1 MRSWIKIIGSALT
14 VAFVAAGLYTI
25 FVNFTTT
32 GDPEVD
38 PSAQPSPT
46 LTREGETGPIQVATS
61 TNVWASVV
69 EILGAEW
76 VEVTAIIDDPL
87 QDPHSYEASARDQL
101 TLSEAELVIA
111 NGGGYDEFVGQ
122 LLAALDGERI
132 FLELVE
138 GEHSHLGEEDH
149 SDEHADEDHAD
160 EDHSDEHADED
171 HADEDHSDEHADED
185 HADEDHPDEHEHGN
199 EHIWFDIHA
208 VEEASEMI
216 VEAITELRPES
227 FDRVNQ
233 NFDFFMAELE
243 NLEIRLE
250 ALREKALG
258 LGFIA
263 TEGVG
268 NLLLDEAGFVNQTPE
283 ALADAIEEEREV
295 PAAALK
301 QAEDLIS
308 GKVVSL
314 VVVNEQQLDQVSD
327 LLVEAAN
334 AAGVPVVVLS
344 ELISKP
350 GMDYLDWMASI
361 LDQLQE
367 AVY

>member
-14 VAFVAAGLYTI
+14 VAFLAAGLYTI

-32 GDPEVD
+32 GDPEGD

-46 LTREGETGPIQVATS
+46 LTREGETGAIQVATS

-69 EILGAEW
+69 GILGAEW
-76 VEVTAIIDDPL
+76 VEVTTIIDDPL

-160 EDHSDEHADED
+160 EHQ
-171 HADEDHSDEHADED
+171 
-185 HADEDHPDEHEHGN
+185 HGN
-199 EHIWFDIHA
+199 EHIWYDIHA

-268 NLLLDEAGFVNQTPE
+268 NLLLDEAGFINQTPE

-295 PAAALK
+295 PAASLK

-327 LLVEAAN
+327 LLVEAAK
-334 AAGVPVVVLS
+334 AAGVPVVELS
-344 ELISKP
+344 ELISEP

>member
-1 MRSWIKIIGSALT
+1 
-14 VAFVAAGLYTI
+14 
-25 FVNFTTT
+25 
-32 GDPEVD
+32 
-38 PSAQPSPT
+38 
-46 LTREGETGPIQVATS
+46 
-61 TNVWASVV
+61 
-69 EILGAEW
+69 
-76 VEVTAIIDDPL
+76 
-87 QDPHSYEASARDQL
+87 
-101 TLSEAELVIA
+101 
-111 NGGGYDEFVGQ
+111 
-122 LLAALDGERI
+122 
-132 FLELVE
+132 
-138 GEHSHLGEEDH
+138 
-149 SDEHADEDHAD
+149 
-160 EDHSDEHADED
+160 
-171 HADEDHSDEHADED
+171 
-185 HADEDHPDEHEHGN
+185 
-199 EHIWFDIHA
+199 IHA

-227 FDRVNQ
+227 FDQVNR

-243 NLEIRLE
+243 NLEVRLE

-268 NLLLDEAGFVNQTPE
+268 NLLLEEAGFLNQTPD

-301 QAEDLIS
+301 QAQDLIA

-327 LLVEAAN
+327 LLVDAAQ
-334 AAGVPVVVLS
+334 AAGVPVVELS
-344 ELISKP
+344 ELISDP
-350 GMDYLDWMASI
+350 DMDYLDWMASV

>member
-32 GDPEVD
+32 GDPEGD

-149 SDEHADEDHAD
+149 SEEAE
-160 EDHSDEHADED
+160 EEHSDEHD
-171 HADEDHSDEHADED
+171 
-185 HADEDHPDEHEHGN
+185 HGN
-199 EHIWFDIHA
+199 EHIWYDIHA

-268 NLLLDEAGFVNQTPE
+268 NLLLEEAGFINQTPE

-301 QAEDLIS
+301 QAQDLIS

-334 AAGVPVVVLS
+334 AAGVPVVELS
-344 ELISKP
+344 ELISEP

>member
-32 GDPEVD
+32 GDPEGN
-38 PSAQPSPT
+38 PSDAPSPT
-46 LTREGETGPIQVATS
+46 LTREGQTGAIQVATS

-69 EILGAEW
+69 EILGGEW
-76 VEVTAIIDDPL
+76 VEVTAIISDPM

-122 LLAALDGERI
+122 LVSALDGERI

-138 GEHSHLGEEDH
+138 GEHSHLGEEDSHDEEEH
-149 SDEHADEDHAD
+149 SQDEESHDHD
-160 EDHSDEHADED
+160 
-171 HADEDHSDEHADED
+171 
-185 HADEDHPDEHEHGN
+185 HGN
-199 EHIWFDIHA
+199 EHIWYDIHA

-227 FDRVNQ
+227 FDQVNQ

-268 NLLLDEAGFVNQTPE
+268 NLLLEEAGFINQTPD

-301 QAEDLIS
+301 QAQDLIA

-314 VVVNEQQLDQVSD
+314 VVVNEQQLDQVSE
-327 LLVEAAN
+327 LLVESAN
-334 AAGVPVVVLS
+334 ASGVPVVQLS
-344 ELISKP
+344 ELISEP
-350 GMDYLDWMASI
+350 EMDYLDWMASI
-361 LDQLQE
+361 LDHLQE
-367 AVY
+367 AIY

>member
-32 GDPEVD
+32 GDPEGN
-38 PSAQPSPT
+38 PSDAPSPT
-46 LTREGETGPIQVATS
+46 LTREGQTGAIQVATS

-69 EILGAEW
+69 EILGGEW
-76 VEVTAIIDDPL
+76 VEVTAIISDPM

-122 LLAALDGERI
+122 LVSALDGERI

-138 GEHSHLGEEDH
+138 GEHSHLGEEDSHDEEEH
-149 SDEHADEDHAD
+149 SQDEESHDHD
-160 EDHSDEHADED
+160 
-171 HADEDHSDEHADED
+171 
-185 HADEDHPDEHEHGN
+185 HGN
-199 EHIWFDIHA
+199 EHIWYDIHA

-227 FDRVNQ
+227 FDQVNQ

-243 NLEIRLE
+243 NLEVRLE

-268 NLLLDEAGFVNQTPE
+268 NLLLAEAGFVNQTPD

-301 QAEDLIS
+301 QAQDLIA

-314 VVVNEQQLDQVSD
+314 VVVNEQQLDQVSE
-327 LLVEAAN
+327 LLVESAN
-334 AAGVPVVVLS
+334 ASGVPVVQLS
-344 ELISKP
+344 ELISEP
-350 GMDYLDWMASI
+350 EMDYLDWMASI
-361 LDQLQE
+361 LDHLQE
-367 AVY
+367 AIY

>member
-1 MRSWIKIIGSALT
+1 
-14 VAFVAAGLYTI
+14 
-25 FVNFTTT
+25 
-32 GDPEVD
+32 
-38 PSAQPSPT
+38 
-46 LTREGETGPIQVATS
+46 
-61 TNVWASVV
+61 
-69 EILGAEW
+69 
-76 VEVTAIIDDPL
+76 
-87 QDPHSYEASARDQL
+87 
-101 TLSEAELVIA
+101 
-111 NGGGYDEFVGQ
+111 
-122 LLAALDGERI
+122 
-132 FLELVE
+132 
-138 GEHSHLGEEDH
+138 
-149 SDEHADEDHAD
+149 
-160 EDHSDEHADED
+160 
-171 HADEDHSDEHADED
+171 
-185 HADEDHPDEHEHGN
+185 
-199 EHIWFDIHA
+199 

-227 FDRVNQ
+227 FDQVNR

-243 NLEIRLE
+243 NLEVRLE

-268 NLLLDEAGFVNQTPE
+268 NLLLEEAGFLNQTPE

-301 QAEDLIS
+301 QAQDLIA

-327 LLVEAAN
+327 LLVDAAQ
-334 AAGVPVVVLS
+334 AAGVPVVELS
-344 ELISKP
+344 ELISDP
-350 GMDYLDWMASI
+350 DMDYLDWMASV

>member
-14 VAFVAAGLYTI
+14 VAFVAAGLFTI
-25 FVNFTTT
+25 FVNYTTT
-32 GDPEVD
+32 GDPEGS
-38 PSAQPSPT
+38 PSDSPSPT
-46 LTREGETGPIQVATS
+46 LTREGQTGPIQVATS

-69 EILGAEW
+69 EILGGEW
-76 VEVTAIIDDPL
+76 VEVTAIISDPM

-122 LLAALDGERI
+122 LVSALDGERI

-138 GEHSHLGEEDH
+138 GEHSHLGE
-149 SDEHADEDHAD
+149 DEHSNDD
-160 EDHSDEHADED
+160 EDHSEDEASHDHD
-171 HADEDHSDEHADED
+171 HA
-185 HADEDHPDEHEHGN
+185 N
-199 EHIWFDIHA
+199 EHIWYDLHA

-227 FDRVNQ
+227 FDSVNQ

-243 NLEIRLE
+243 NLEVRLE
-250 ALREKALG
+250 ALREKGLG

-268 NLLLDEAGFVNQTPE
+268 NLLLEEAGFINQTPE

-301 QAEDLIS
+301 QSQDLIG

-334 AAGVPVVVLS
+334 SAGVPVVQLS
-344 ELISKP
+344 ELISEP
-350 GMDYLDWMASI
+350 GSDYLDWMASI

-367 AVY
+367 AIY

>member
-32 GDPEVD
+32 GDPEGN
-38 PSAQPSPT
+38 PSSQPSPT
-46 LTREGETGPIQVATS
+46 LTREGDTGAIKVAT
-61 TNVWASVV
+61 
-69 EILGAEW
+69 
-76 VEVTAIIDDPL
+76 
-87 QDPHSYEASARDQL
+87 
-101 TLSEAELVIA
+101 
-111 NGGGYDEFVGQ
+111 
-122 LLAALDGERI
+122 
-132 FLELVE
+132 E
-138 GEHSHLGEEDH
+138 GEHSHLGEEEHSEEDH
-149 SDEHADEDHAD
+149 EAEESEESHSEDHAD
-160 EDHSDEHADED
+160 EHD
-171 HADEDHSDEHADED
+171 
-185 HADEDHPDEHEHGN
+185 HGN
-199 EHIWFDIHA
+199 EHIWYDIHA

-227 FDRVNQ
+227 FDQVNR

-243 NLEIRLE
+243 NLEVRLE

-268 NLLLDEAGFVNQTPE
+268 NLLLEEAGFLNQTPE

-301 QAEDLIS
+301 QAQDLIA

-327 LLVEAAN
+327 LLVDAAQ
-334 AAGVPVVVLS
+334 AAGVPVVELS
-344 ELISKP
+344 ELISDP
-350 GMDYLDWMASI
+350 DMDYLDWMANI
-361 LDQLQE
+361 LDHLQE

>member
-32 GDPEVD
+32 GDPEGN
-38 PSAQPSPT
+38 PSDAPSPT
-46 LTREGETGPIQVATS
+46 LTRDGQTGAIQVATS

-69 EILGAEW
+69 EILGGEW

-101 TLSEAELVIA
+101 TISEAELVIA

-122 LLAALDGERI
+122 LLSALDGERV

-138 GEHSHLGEEDH
+138 GEHSHLGEE
-149 SDEHADEDHAD
+149 EHADEGEEEHSEDHAD
-160 EDHSDEHADED
+160 EHD
-171 HADEDHSDEHADED
+171 
-185 HADEDHPDEHEHGN
+185 HGN
-199 EHIWFDIHA
+199 EHIWYDIHA

-227 FDRVNQ
+227 FDSVNQ

-268 NLLLDEAGFVNQTPE
+268 NLLLEEAGFLNQTPE

-301 QAEDLIS
+301 QAQDLIA

-327 LLVEAAN
+327 LLVDAAKS
-334 AAGVPVVVLS
+334 AGVPVVELS
-344 ELISKP
+344 ELISEP
-350 GMDYLDWMASI
+350 GIDYLDWMASI

>member
-32 GDPEVD
+32 GDPEGD
-38 PSAQPSPT
+38 TSAQPSPT
-46 LTREGETGPIQVATS
+46 LTREGQTGAIQVATS

-69 EILGAEW
+69 EILGGEW

-101 TLSEAELVIA
+101 TISEAELVIA

-122 LLAALDGERI
+122 LVSALDGERI

-138 GEHSHLGEEDH
+138 GEHSHLGEEDSHDEEEH
-149 SDEHADEDHAD
+149 SQDEESHDHD
-160 EDHSDEHADED
+160 
-171 HADEDHSDEHADED
+171 
-185 HADEDHPDEHEHGN
+185 HGN
-199 EHIWFDIHA
+199 EHIWYDIHA

-227 FDRVNQ
+227 FDQVNQ

-268 NLLLDEAGFVNQTPE
+268 NLLLEEAGFVNQTPD

-301 QAEDLIS
+301 QAQDLIA

-314 VVVNEQQLDQVSD
+314 VVVNEQQLDQVSE
-327 LLVEAAN
+327 LLVESAN
-334 AAGVPVVVLS
+334 ASGVPVVQLS
-344 ELISKP
+344 ELISEP
-350 GMDYLDWMASI
+350 GLDYLDWMASI
-361 LDQLQE
+361 LDHLQE
-367 AVY
+367 AIY

>member
-1 MRSWIKIIGSALT
+1 MRSWIKTIGGVLA
-14 VAFVAAGLYTI
+14 VAFVAAGLFTI
-25 FVNFTTT
+25 YVNFTTT
-32 GDPEVD
+32 GDPEGN
-38 PSAQPSPT
+38 PSDAPSPT
-46 LTREGETGPIQVATS
+46 LTREGQTGAIQVVTS

-69 EILGAEW
+69 EILGGEW

-101 TLSEAELVIA
+101 TISEAELVIA

-122 LLAALDGERI
+122 LVSALDGERI

-138 GEHSHLGEEDH
+138 GDHSHLGEEEHSEDDADH
-149 SDEHADEDHAD
+149 SEDAESHDHA
-160 EDHSDEHADED
+160 
-171 HADEDHSDEHADED
+171 
-185 HADEDHPDEHEHGN
+185 N
-199 EHIWFDIHA
+199 EHIWYDIHA

-227 FDRVNQ
+227 FDQVNR

-243 NLEIRLE
+243 NLEVRLE

-268 NLLLDEAGFVNQTPE
+268 NLLLEEAGFLNQTPE

-301 QAEDLIS
+301 QAQDLIA

-327 LLVEAAN
+327 LLVDAAQ
-334 AAGVPVVVLS
+334 AAGVPVVELS
-344 ELISKP
+344 ELISDP
-350 GMDYLDWMASI
+350 DMDYLDWMASV

>member
-32 GDPEVD
+32 GDPQGD

-46 LTREGETGPIQVATS
+46 LTREGETGAIQVATS

-149 SDEHADEDHAD
+149 SEEAE
-160 EDHSDEHADED
+160 EEHSDEHD
-171 HADEDHSDEHADED
+171 
-185 HADEDHPDEHEHGN
+185 HGN
-199 EHIWFDIHA
+199 EHIWYDIHA

-268 NLLLDEAGFVNQTPE
+268 NLLLDEAGFINQTPE

-301 QAEDLIS
+301 QAQDLIS

-334 AAGVPVVVLS
+334 AAGVPVVELS
-344 ELISKP
+344 ELISEP

>member
-32 GDPEVD
+32 GDPEGN

-46 LTREGETGPIQVATS
+46 LTREGETGAIQVATS

-69 EILGAEW
+69 EILGGEW
-76 VEVTAIIDDPL
+76 VDVTAIIDDPL

-101 TLSEAELVIA
+101 TLSEAELVVA

-149 SDEHADEDHAD
+149 SDEHAEEDHAD
-160 EDHSDEHADED
+160 EDHAEE
-171 HADEDHSDEHADED
+171 EHSDEHD
-185 HADEDHPDEHEHGN
+185 HGN
-199 EHIWFDIHA
+199 EHIWYDIHA

-216 VEAITELRPES
+216 VESITELRPES
-227 FDRVNQ
+227 FDSVNQ

-268 NLLLDEAGFVNQTPE
+268 NLLLDEAGFINQTPE

-301 QAEDLIS
+301 QAEDLIA

-334 AAGVPVVVLS
+334 AAGVPVVELS
-344 ELISKP
+344 ELISEP
-350 GMDYLDWMASI
+350 GMDFLDWMASI

>member
-32 GDPEVD
+32 GDPEGD

-122 LLAALDGERI
+122 LLASLDGERI

-149 SDEHADEDHAD
+149 SEEAE
-160 EDHSDEHADED
+160 EEHSDEHD
-171 HADEDHSDEHADED
+171 
-185 HADEDHPDEHEHGN
+185 HGN
-199 EHIWFDIHA
+199 EHIWYDIHA

-268 NLLLDEAGFVNQTPE
+268 NLLLDEAGFINQTPE

-301 QAEDLIS
+301 QAQDLIS

-334 AAGVPVVVLS
+334 AAGVPVVELS
-344 ELISKP
+344 ELISEP

>member
-32 GDPEVD
+32 GDPEGN
-38 PSAQPSPT
+38 PSDAPSPT
-46 LTREGETGPIQVATS
+46 LTREGQTGAIQVATS

-69 EILGAEW
+69 EILGGEW
-76 VEVTAIIDDPL
+76 VEVTAIISDPM

-122 LLAALDGERI
+122 LVSALDGERI

-138 GEHSHLGEEDH
+138 GEHSHLGEEDSHDEEEH
-149 SDEHADEDHAD
+149 SQDEESHNHD
-160 EDHSDEHADED
+160 
-171 HADEDHSDEHADED
+171 
-185 HADEDHPDEHEHGN
+185 HGN
-199 EHIWFDIHA
+199 EHIWYDIHA

-227 FDRVNQ
+227 FDQVNQ

-243 NLEIRLE
+243 NLEVRLE

-258 LGFIA
+258 LGYIA

-268 NLLLDEAGFVNQTPE
+268 NLLLEEAGFVNQTPD

-301 QAEDLIS
+301 QAQDLIA

-314 VVVNEQQLDQVSD
+314 VVVNEQQLDQVSE
-327 LLVEAAN
+327 LLVESAN
-334 AAGVPVVVLS
+334 ASGVPVVQLS
-344 ELISKP
+344 ELISEP
-350 GMDYLDWMASI
+350 EMDYLDWMASI
-361 LDQLQE
+361 LDHLQE
-367 AVY
+367 AIY

>member
-32 GDPEVD
+32 GDPEGN
-38 PSAQPSPT
+38 PSDAPSPT
-46 LTREGETGPIQVATS
+46 LTREGQTGAIQVATS

-69 EILGAEW
+69 EILGGEW
-76 VEVTAIIDDPL
+76 VEVTAIISDPM

-122 LLAALDGERI
+122 LVSALDGERI

-138 GEHSHLGEEDH
+138 GEHSHLGEEDSHDEEEH
-149 SDEHADEDHAD
+149 SQDEESHNHD
-160 EDHSDEHADED
+160 
-171 HADEDHSDEHADED
+171 
-185 HADEDHPDEHEHGN
+185 HGN
-199 EHIWFDIHA
+199 EHIWYDIHA

-227 FDRVNQ
+227 FDQVNQ
-233 NFDFFMAELE
+233 NFDFFMAELD

-268 NLLLDEAGFVNQTPE
+268 NLLLEEAGFVNQTPD

-301 QAEDLIS
+301 QAQDLIS

-314 VVVNEQQLDQVSD
+314 VVVNEQQLDQVSE
-327 LLVEAAN
+327 LLVESAN
-334 AAGVPVVVLS
+334 ASGVPVVQLS
-344 ELISKP
+344 ELISEP
-350 GMDYLDWMASI
+350 EMDYLDWMASI
-361 LDQLQE
+361 LDHLQE
-367 AVY
+367 AIY

>member
-32 GDPEVD
+32 GDPEGN
-38 PSAQPSPT
+38 PSDAPSPT
-46 LTREGETGPIQVATS
+46 LTREGQTGAIQVATS

-69 EILGAEW
+69 EILGGEW
-76 VEVTAIIDDPL
+76 VEVTAIISDPM

-122 LLAALDGERI
+122 LVSALDGERI

-138 GEHSHLGEEDH
+138 GEHSHLGEEDSHDEEEH
-149 SDEHADEDHAD
+149 SQDEESHNHD
-160 EDHSDEHADED
+160 
-171 HADEDHSDEHADED
+171 
-185 HADEDHPDEHEHGN
+185 HGN
-199 EHIWFDIHA
+199 EHIWYDIHA
-208 VEEASEMI
+208 VEEASDMI

-227 FDRVNQ
+227 FDQVNQ
-233 NFDFFMAELE
+233 NFDFFMAELD

-268 NLLLDEAGFVNQTPE
+268 NLLLEEAGFVNQTPD

-301 QAEDLIS
+301 QAQDLIA

-314 VVVNEQQLDQVSD
+314 VVVNEQQLDQVSE
-327 LLVEAAN
+327 LLVESAN
-334 AAGVPVVVLS
+334 ASGVPVVQLS
-344 ELISKP
+344 ELISEP
-350 GMDYLDWMASI
+350 EMDYLDWMASI
-361 LDQLQE
+361 LDHLQE
-367 AVY
+367 AIY

>member
-32 GDPEVD
+32 GDPEGN
-38 PSAQPSPT
+38 PSDAPSPT
-46 LTREGETGPIQVATS
+46 LTREGQTGAIQVATS

-69 EILGAEW
+69 EILGGEW
-76 VEVTAIIDDPL
+76 VEVTAIISDPM

-122 LLAALDGERI
+122 LVSALDGERI

-138 GEHSHLGEEDH
+138 GEHSHLGEEDSHDEEEH
-149 SDEHADEDHAD
+149 SQDEESHDHD
-160 EDHSDEHADED
+160 
-171 HADEDHSDEHADED
+171 
-185 HADEDHPDEHEHGN
+185 HGN
-199 EHIWFDIHA
+199 EHIWYDIHA

-227 FDRVNQ
+227 FDQVNQ

-268 NLLLDEAGFVNQTPE
+268 NLLLEEAGFVNQTPD

-301 QAEDLIS
+301 QAQDLIA

-314 VVVNEQQLDQVSD
+314 VVVNEQQLDQVSE
-327 LLVEAAN
+327 LLVESAN
-334 AAGVPVVVLS
+334 ASDVPVVQLS
-344 ELISKP
+344 ELISEP
-350 GMDYLDWMASI
+350 EMDYLDWMASI
-361 LDQLQE
+361 LDHLQE
-367 AVY
+367 AIY

>member
-32 GDPEVD
+32 GDPEGN
-38 PSAQPSPT
+38 PSDAPSPT
-46 LTREGETGPIQVATS
+46 LTREGQTGAIQVATS

-69 EILGAEW
+69 EILGSQW
-76 VEVTAIIDDPL
+76 VEVTAIISDPM

-122 LLAALDGERI
+122 LVSALDGERI

-138 GEHSHLGEEDH
+138 GEHSHLGEEDSHDEEEH
-149 SDEHADEDHAD
+149 SQDEESHDHD
-160 EDHSDEHADED
+160 
-171 HADEDHSDEHADED
+171 
-185 HADEDHPDEHEHGN
+185 HGN
-199 EHIWFDIHA
+199 EHIWYDIHA

-227 FDRVNQ
+227 FDQVNQ

-268 NLLLDEAGFVNQTPE
+268 NLLLEEAGFVNQTPD

-301 QAEDLIS
+301 QAQDLIA

-314 VVVNEQQLDQVSD
+314 VIVNEQQLDQVSE
-327 LLVEAAN
+327 LLVESAN
-334 AAGVPVVVLS
+334 ASGVPVVQFS
-344 ELISKP
+344 ELISEP

-361 LDQLQE
+361 LDHLQE
-367 AVY
+367 AIY

>member
-32 GDPEVD
+32 GDPEGN
-38 PSAQPSPT
+38 PSDAPSPT
-46 LTREGETGPIQVATS
+46 LTREGQTGAIQVATS

-69 EILGAEW
+69 EILGGEW
-76 VEVTAIIDDPL
+76 VEVTAIISDPM

-122 LLAALDGERI
+122 LVSALDGERI
-132 FLELVE
+132 FIELVE
-138 GEHSHLGEEDH
+138 GEHSHLGEEDSHDEEEH
-149 SDEHADEDHAD
+149 SQDEESHNHD
-160 EDHSDEHADED
+160 
-171 HADEDHSDEHADED
+171 
-185 HADEDHPDEHEHGN
+185 HGN
-199 EHIWFDIHA
+199 EHIWYDIHA

-227 FDRVNQ
+227 FDQVNQ
-233 NFDFFMAELE
+233 NFDFFMAELD

-268 NLLLDEAGFVNQTPE
+268 NLLLEEAGFVNQTPD

-301 QAEDLIS
+301 QAQDLIA

-314 VVVNEQQLDQVSD
+314 VVVNEQQLDQVSE
-327 LLVEAAN
+327 LLVESAN
-334 AAGVPVVVLS
+334 ASGVPVVQLS
-344 ELISKP
+344 ELISEP
-350 GMDYLDWMASI
+350 EMDYLDWMASI
-361 LDQLQE
+361 LDHLQE
-367 AVY
+367 AIY

>member
-32 GDPEVD
+32 GDPEGN
-38 PSAQPSPT
+38 PSDAPSPT
-46 LTREGETGPIQVATS
+46 LTREGQTGAIQVATS

-69 EILGAEW
+69 EILGGEW
-76 VEVTAIIDDPL
+76 VEVTAIISDPM

-122 LLAALDGERI
+122 LVSALDGERI

-138 GEHSHLGEEDH
+138 GEHSHLGEEDSHDEEEH
-149 SDEHADEDHAD
+149 SQDEESHNHD
-160 EDHSDEHADED
+160 
-171 HADEDHSDEHADED
+171 
-185 HADEDHPDEHEHGN
+185 HGN
-199 EHIWFDIHA
+199 EHIWYDIHA

-227 FDRVNQ
+227 FDQVNQ

-243 NLEIRLE
+243 NLEVRLE

-258 LGFIA
+258 LGYIA

-268 NLLLDEAGFVNQTPE
+268 NLLLEEAGFVNQTPD

-301 QAEDLIS
+301 QAQDLIS

-314 VVVNEQQLDQVSD
+314 VVVNEQQLDQVSE
-327 LLVEAAN
+327 LLVESAN
-334 AAGVPVVVLS
+334 ASGVPVVQLS
-344 ELISKP
+344 ELISEP
-350 GMDYLDWMASI
+350 EMDYLDWMASI
-361 LDQLQE
+361 LDHLQE
-367 AVY
+367 AIY

>member
-14 VAFVAAGLYTI
+14 VAFLAAGLYTI

-32 GDPEVD
+32 GDPEGN

-46 LTREGETGPIQVATS
+46 LTREGETGAIQVATS

-138 GEHSHLGEEDH
+138 GEHTHLGEEDH
-149 SDEHADEDHAD
+149 SEEHADEDHAD
-160 EDHSDEHADED
+160 EDHSDEH
-171 HADEDHSDEHADED
+171 
-185 HADEDHPDEHEHGN
+185 EHGN
-199 EHIWFDIHA
+199 EHIWYDIHA

-268 NLLLDEAGFVNQTPE
+268 NLLLDEAGFINQTPE

-295 PAAALK
+295 PAASLK

-327 LLVEAAN
+327 LLVEAAK
-334 AAGVPVVVLS
+334 AAGVPVVELS
-344 ELISKP
+344 ELISEP

>member
-14 VAFVAAGLYTI
+14 VAFLAAGLYTI

-32 GDPEVD
+32 GDPEGD

-46 LTREGETGPIQVATS
+46 LTREGETGAIQVATS

-138 GEHSHLGEEDH
+138 GEHSHLGEENH

-160 EDHSDEHADED
+160 EDHSDEH
-171 HADEDHSDEHADED
+171 
-185 HADEDHPDEHEHGN
+185 EHGN
-199 EHIWFDIHA
+199 EHIWYDIHA

-268 NLLLDEAGFVNQTPE
+268 NLLLDEAGFINQTPE

-334 AAGVPVVVLS
+334 AAGVPVVELS
-344 ELISKP
+344 ELISEP

>member
-32 GDPEVD
+32 GDPEGN

-46 LTREGETGPIQVATS
+46 LTREGDTGAIKVATS

-69 EILGAEW
+69 EILGGDW

-122 LLAALDGERI
+122 LLSALDGERV

-138 GEHSHLGEEDH
+138 GEHSHLGEE
-149 SDEHADEDHAD
+149 EHADEG
-160 EDHSDEHADED
+160 EEEHSED
-171 HADEDHSDEHADED
+171 HADQHD
-185 HADEDHPDEHEHGN
+185 HGN
-199 EHIWFDIHA
+199 EHIWYDIHA

-227 FDRVNQ
+227 FDSVNR

-268 NLLLDEAGFVNQTPE
+268 NLLLEEAGFLNQTPE

-301 QAEDLIS
+301 QAQDLIA

-327 LLVEAAN
+327 LLVDAAE
-334 AAGVPVVVLS
+334 AAGVPVVELS
-344 ELISKP
+344 ELISEP
-350 GMDYLDWMASI
+350 GIDYLDWMASI

>member
-32 GDPEVD
+32 GDPEGN
-38 PSAQPSPT
+38 PSDAPSPT
-46 LTREGETGPIQVATS
+46 LTREGQTGAIQVATS

-69 EILGAEW
+69 EILGGEW
-76 VEVTAIIDDPL
+76 VEVTAIISDPM

-122 LLAALDGERI
+122 LVSALDGERI

-138 GEHSHLGEEDH
+138 GEHSHLGEEDSHDEEEH
-149 SDEHADEDHAD
+149 SQDEESHDHD
-160 EDHSDEHADED
+160 
-171 HADEDHSDEHADED
+171 
-185 HADEDHPDEHEHGN
+185 HGN
-199 EHIWFDIHA
+199 EHIWYDIHA

-227 FDRVNQ
+227 FDQVNQ

-268 NLLLDEAGFVNQTPE
+268 NLLLEEAGFVNQTPD

-301 QAEDLIS
+301 QAQDLIA

-314 VVVNEQQLDQVSD
+314 VVVNEQQLDQVSE
-327 LLVEAAN
+327 LLVESAN
-334 AAGVPVVVLS
+334 ASGVPVVQLS
-344 ELISKP
+344 ELISEP

-361 LDQLQE
+361 LDHLQE
-367 AVY
+367 AIY

>member
-1 MRSWIKIIGSALT
+1 MRSWTKIIGSALV
-14 VAFVAAGLYTI
+14 VAFMAAGLYTI

-32 GDPEVD
+32 GDPEGT
-38 PSAQPSPT
+38 PSSQPSPT
-46 LTREGETGPIQVATS
+46 LTREGDTGPIQVVAS

-69 EILGAEW
+69 EILGGEW
-76 VEVTAIIDDPL
+76 VEVTAIISDPM

-122 LLAALDGERI
+122 LLSALEGERL

-138 GEHSHLGEEDH
+138 GEHSHLGEE
-149 SDEHADEDHAD
+149 EHADENEEDDHD
-160 EDHSDEHADED
+160 
-171 HADEDHSDEHADED
+171 
-185 HADEDHPDEHEHGN
+185 HEHGN
-199 EHIWFDIHA
+199 EHIWYDLHA

-216 VEAITELRPES
+216 VESITELRPES
-227 FDRVNQ
+227 FDSVNQ
-233 NFDFFMAELE
+233 NFDFFMSELE

-268 NLLLDEAGFVNQTPE
+268 NLLLEEAGFINQTPE

-301 QAEDLIS
+301 QSQDLI
-308 GKVVSL
+308 GAKVVSL
-314 VVVNEQQLDQVSD
+314 VVVNEQQLDQVSE
-327 LLVEAAN
+327 LLIAAAN
-334 AAGVPVVVLS
+334 SASVPVVQLS
-344 ELISKP
+344 ELIAEP

>member
-14 VAFVAAGLYTI
+14 VAFLAAGLYTI

-32 GDPEVD
+32 GDPEGD

-46 LTREGETGPIQVATS
+46 LTREGETGAIQVATS

-132 FLELVE
+132 FIELVE
-138 GEHSHLGEEDH
+138 GEHTHLGEEEHSEQAEEEH
-149 SDEHADEDHAD
+149 SDEHD
-160 EDHSDEHADED
+160 
-171 HADEDHSDEHADED
+171 
-185 HADEDHPDEHEHGN
+185 HGN
-199 EHIWFDIHA
+199 EHIWYDIHA

-243 NLEIRLE
+243 NIEIRLE

-268 NLLLDEAGFVNQTPE
+268 NLLLDEAGFINQTPE

-334 AAGVPVVVLS
+334 AAGVPVVELS
-344 ELISKP
+344 ELIAEP

>member
-32 GDPEVD
+32 GDPEGN
-38 PSAQPSPT
+38 PSDAPSPT
-46 LTREGETGPIQVATS
+46 LTREGQTGAIQVATS

-69 EILGAEW
+69 EILGGEW
-76 VEVTAIIDDPL
+76 VEVTAIISDPM

-101 TLSEAELVIA
+101 TISEAELVIA

-122 LLAALDGERI
+122 LVSALDGERI

-138 GEHSHLGEEDH
+138 GEHSHLGEEDSHDEEEH
-149 SDEHADEDHAD
+149 SQDEESHDHD
-160 EDHSDEHADED
+160 
-171 HADEDHSDEHADED
+171 
-185 HADEDHPDEHEHGN
+185 HGN
-199 EHIWFDIHA
+199 EHIWYDIHA

-227 FDRVNQ
+227 FDQVNQ

-268 NLLLDEAGFVNQTPE
+268 NLLLEEAGFVNQTPD

-301 QAEDLIS
+301 QAQDLIA

-314 VVVNEQQLDQVSD
+314 VVVNEQQLDQVSE
-327 LLVEAAN
+327 LLVESAN
-334 AAGVPVVVLS
+334 ASGVPVVQLS
-344 ELISKP
+344 ELISEP
-350 GMDYLDWMASI
+350 EMDYLDWMASI
-361 LDQLQE
+361 LDHLQE
-367 AVY
+367 AIY

>member
-32 GDPEVD
+32 GDPEGN

-46 LTREGETGPIQVATS
+46 LTREGETGAIQVATS

-69 EILGAEW
+69 EILGGEW

-160 EDHSDEHADED
+160 EGHSDEHD
-171 HADEDHSDEHADED
+171 
-185 HADEDHPDEHEHGN
+185 HGN
-199 EHIWFDIHA
+199 EHIWYDIHA

-227 FDRVNQ
+227 FDQVNQ

-268 NLLLDEAGFVNQTPE
+268 NLLLDEAGFINQTPE

-295 PAAALK
+295 PAAALR

-334 AAGVPVVVLS
+334 AAGVPVVELS
-344 ELISKP
+344 ELIAEP

>member
-14 VAFVAAGLYTI
+14 VAFLAAGLYTI

-32 GDPEVD
+32 GDPEGD

-46 LTREGETGPIQVATS
+46 LTREGETGAIQVATS

-69 EILGAEW
+69 GILGAEW

-138 GEHSHLGEEDH
+138 GEHTHLGEEDH
-149 SDEHADEDHAD
+149 SEEHADEDHAD
-160 EDHSDEHADED
+160 EDHSDEH
-171 HADEDHSDEHADED
+171 
-185 HADEDHPDEHEHGN
+185 EHGN
-199 EHIWFDIHA
+199 EHIWYDIHA

-268 NLLLDEAGFVNQTPE
+268 NLLLDEAGFINQTPE

-295 PAAALK
+295 PAAAMT
-301 QAEDLIS
+301 QAKDLIS

-327 LLVEAAN
+327 VLVEAAN
-334 AAGVPVVVLS
+334 AAGVPVVELS
-344 ELISKP
+344 ELIAEP

>member
-32 GDPEVD
+32 GDPEGN
-38 PSAQPSPT
+38 PSDALSPT
-46 LTREGETGPIQVATS
+46 LTREGQTGAIQVATS

-69 EILGAEW
+69 EILGGEW
-76 VEVTAIIDDPL
+76 VEVTAIISDPM

-122 LLAALDGERI
+122 LVSALDGERI
-132 FLELVE
+132 FIELVE
-138 GEHSHLGEEDH
+138 GEHSHLGEEDSHDEEEH
-149 SDEHADEDHAD
+149 SQDEESHNHDY
-160 EDHSDEHADED
+160 
-171 HADEDHSDEHADED
+171 
-185 HADEDHPDEHEHGN
+185 GN
-199 EHIWFDIHA
+199 EHIWYDIHA

-227 FDRVNQ
+227 FDQVNQ
-233 NFDFFMAELE
+233 NFDFFMAELD

-268 NLLLDEAGFVNQTPE
+268 NLLLEEAGFVNQTPD

-301 QAEDLIS
+301 QAQDLIS

-314 VVVNEQQLDQVSD
+314 VVVNEQQLDQVSE
-327 LLVEAAN
+327 LLVESAN
-334 AAGVPVVVLS
+334 ASGVPVVQLS
-344 ELISKP
+344 ELISEP
-350 GMDYLDWMASI
+350 EMDYLDWMASI
-361 LDQLQE
+361 LDHLQE
-367 AVY
+367 AIY

>member
-32 GDPEVD
+32 GDPEGD

-61 TNVWASVV
+61 TNVWGSVV

-138 GEHSHLGEEDH
+138 GEHTHLGEEVHSEETEEEH
-149 SDEHADEDHAD
+149 SDEHD
-160 EDHSDEHADED
+160 
-171 HADEDHSDEHADED
+171 
-185 HADEDHPDEHEHGN
+185 HGN
-199 EHIWFDIHA
+199 EHIWYDIHA

-268 NLLLDEAGFVNQTPE
+268 NLLLDEAGFINQTPE

-334 AAGVPVVVLS
+334 AAGVPVVELS
-344 ELISKP
+344 ELISEP

>member
-32 GDPEVD
+32 GDPEGN
-38 PSAQPSPT
+38 PSDAPSPT
-46 LTREGETGPIQVATS
+46 LTREGQTGAIQVATS

-69 EILGAEW
+69 EILGGEW
-76 VEVTAIIDDPL
+76 VEVTAIISDPM

-122 LLAALDGERI
+122 LVSALDGERI

-138 GEHSHLGEEDH
+138 GEHSHLGEEDSHDEEEH
-149 SDEHADEDHAD
+149 SQDEESHDHD
-160 EDHSDEHADED
+160 
-171 HADEDHSDEHADED
+171 
-185 HADEDHPDEHEHGN
+185 HGN
-199 EHIWFDIHA
+199 EHIWYDIHA

-227 FDRVNQ
+227 FDQVNQ

-243 NLEIRLE
+243 NLEVRLE

-258 LGFIA
+258 LGYIA

-268 NLLLDEAGFVNQTPE
+268 NLLLEEAGFVNQTPD

-301 QAEDLIS
+301 QAQDLIA

-314 VVVNEQQLDQVSD
+314 VVVNEQQLDQVSE
-327 LLVEAAN
+327 LLVESAN
-334 AAGVPVVVLS
+334 ASGVPVVQLS
-344 ELISKP
+344 ELISEP
-350 GMDYLDWMASI
+350 EMDYLDWMASI
-361 LDQLQE
+361 LDHLQE
-367 AVY
+367 AIY

>member
-14 VAFVAAGLYTI
+14 VAFLAAGLYTI

-32 GDPEVD
+32 GDPEGD

-46 LTREGETGPIQVATS
+46 LTREGETGAIQVATS

-69 EILGAEW
+69 GILGAEW

-138 GEHSHLGEEDH
+138 GEHTHLGEEDH
-149 SDEHADEDHAD
+149 SEEHADEDHAD
-160 EDHSDEHADED
+160 EDHSDEH
-171 HADEDHSDEHADED
+171 
-185 HADEDHPDEHEHGN
+185 EHGN
-199 EHIWFDIHA
+199 EHIWYDIHA

-233 NFDFFMAELE
+233 NFDFFMSELE

-268 NLLLDEAGFVNQTPE
+268 NLLLDEAGFINQTPE

-295 PAAALK
+295 PAASLK

-327 LLVEAAN
+327 LLVEAAK
-334 AAGVPVVVLS
+334 AAGVPVVELS
-344 ELISKP
+344 ELISEP

>member
-32 GDPEVD
+32 GDPEGN
-38 PSAQPSPT
+38 PSDAPSPT
-46 LTREGETGPIQVATS
+46 LTREGQTGVIQVVTS

-69 EILGAEW
+69 EILGGEW
-76 VEVTAIIDDPL
+76 VEVTAIISDPM

-122 LLAALDGERI
+122 LVSALDGERI

-138 GEHSHLGEEDH
+138 GEHSHLGEEDSH
-149 SDEHADEDHAD
+149 DE
-160 EDHSDEHADED
+160 EDHSQDEESHD
-171 HADEDHSDEHADED
+171 HD
-185 HADEDHPDEHEHGN
+185 HGN
-199 EHIWFDIHA
+199 EHIWYDIHA

-227 FDRVNQ
+227 FDQVNQ

-268 NLLLDEAGFVNQTPE
+268 NLLLEEAGFVNQTPD

-301 QAEDLIS
+301 QAQDLIA

-314 VVVNEQQLDQVSD
+314 VVVNEQQLDQVSA
-327 LLVEAAN
+327 LLVESAN
-334 AAGVPVVVLS
+334 ASDVPVVQLS
-344 ELISKP
+344 ELISEP
-350 GMDYLDWMASI
+350 EMDYLDWMASI
-361 LDQLQE
+361 LDHLQE
-367 AVY
+367 AIY